1 MKIKNI
7 LCLILAVIILASVCG
22 CGKKGI
28 TILPAAYDSQTIY
41 DFTINGEIAKVE
53 DYSLSFNG
61 KLGFPTLYKEGS
73 QKVWD
78 SSLAESLSASAIF
91 VEVYDPEYET
101 FITVK
106 SVDAVKEGRVKA
118 EEITN
123 GVRVTYFFDEYEI
136 SVPVYYTINERGLK
150 IKVVPSE
157 IDEHKFSV
165 ISVSVSPYLCSAKNE
180 KSNDRYLVIPSGSG
194 ALMYTDNRG
203 DSRSYEEAVYGSDL
217 ASEEKWNYNNAE
229 QIYLPVFG
237 AVDSNEAMYG
247 IITSGASSSA
257 IGAHAGDK
265 SLGYSGVYPVFN
277 VRSYNTV
284 QVNIGGTTGL
294 KEFIRLADKR
304 NSETFEVQYSV
315 LSGEDAS
322 YSGIAAAYRDYLGLE
337 SGTSNKLINL
347 TLLGGVMADRSA
359 LGIPYSEFSPTT
371 TISQASDIITEIY
384 ETNNTAMNI
393 RLLGFGNTGLTAD
406 KLGSGFKINSKLGSK
421 SEIKALQKLCDDKSS
436 DLFMDYD
443 VLQFVN
449 TGNGYS
455 KRGDVAV
462 DTTDYRV
469 KKYTFDV
476 SLRNV
481 DTSQKAKYLLSRSK
495 ITSAIDNALA
505 SVKKYDIGGVS
516 LDTLGR
522 FAYSDFSDIQYY
534 GKGKMDAD
542 VTKALESVT
551 ASEIKIL
558 TKSANAYAAVASNY
572 IDSIPTVSS
581 NTKALDVDIPF
592 YGIVF
597 SGCKENSVTINLSS
611 EPHKKFLDAIKTGSG
626 LSFVLA
632 SEINSDVIA
641 SVHSAYIDADYESC
655 KEDIKNYFATAK
667 DFLNSVSGSS
677 VKRHVIIE
685 KGVTKTEFENGVTVY
700 VNETSSDVVCEEI
713 TVEAM
718 SFKVR

>member
-7 LCLILAVIILASVCG
+7 LCLILAVMILTSICG
-22 CGKKGI
+22 CGKEGI
-28 TILPAAYDSQTIY
+28 TILPAPYDNQTQY
-41 DFTINGEIAKVE
+41 DFALSGNIVKAGE
-53 DYSLSFNG
+53 YSLLFNG
-61 KLGFPTLYKEGS
+61 KLGFPTLHKEGHE
-73 QKVWD
+73 KVWD
-78 SSLAESLSASAIF
+78 SSIAGSFAASSIF
-91 VEVYDPEYET
+91 IEVYDPEYES
-101 FITVK
+101 FLTVK

-123 GVRVTYFFDEYEI
+123 GVRVTYFFDEYEV
-136 SVPVYYTINERGLK
+136 SVPVYYTVNENGLK
-150 IKVVPSE
+150 IKVIPSE
-157 IDEHKFSV
+157 IDEHKYSV

-203 DSRSYEEAVYGSDL
+203 ESRSYKEEVYGTDL
-217 ASEEKWNYNNAE
+217 SSEEKWNYNNAE

-237 AVDSNEAMYG
+237 AVDGNEAMYG

-257 IGAHAGDK
+257 IGAHAGD
-265 SLGYSGVYPVFN
+265 SALGYSGVYPIFN

-294 KEFIRLADKR
+294 KEFVRLADKR
-304 NSETFEVQYSV
+304 NAETFEVQYSV
-315 LSGEDAS
+315 LSGDEAS
-322 YSGIAAAYRDYLGLE
+322 YNGIASAYRKYLGLE
-337 SGTSNKLINL
+337 SGIANKLINL

-359 LGIPYSEFSPTT
+359 LGIPYSTFSPST

-384 ETNNTAMNI
+384 KTNNTAMNI
-393 RLLGFGNTGLTAD
+393 RLLGFGSTGLTTD
-406 KLGSGFKINSKLGSK
+406 ELGGSFEINSKLGSK
-421 SEIKALQKLCDDKSS
+421 SEIKDLQKLCEDKNS

-443 VLQFVN
+443 ILQFVN
-449 TGNGYS
+449 SGGGYS
-455 KRGDVAV
+455 KRDDVAV

-469 KKYTFDV
+469 KKYTFDI

-481 DTSQKAKYLLSRSK
+481 DTSQKAKYLLSRNK
-495 ITSAIDNALA
+495 ITTAIDDVID
-505 SVKKYDIGGVS
+505 SIEKYDIGGVS

-522 FAYSDFSDIQYY
+522 FAYSDFSDIQYF

-542 VTKALESVT
+542 ILKALNVVSD
-551 ASEIKIL
+551 SKIKIL
-558 TKSANAYAAVASNY
+558 TKSANAYAAMVSNY

-581 NTKALDVDIPF
+581 NTKALDIDIPF

-611 EPHKKFLDAIKTGSG
+611 EPRKKFLNAIKTGSG
-626 LSFVLA
+626 LSFVIT

-641 SVHSAYIDADYESC
+641 SVYSAYIAADYESC
-655 KEDIKNYFATAK
+655 KKDIKGYFAEAE
-667 DFLNSVSGSS
+667 DFLKSVSGTS
-677 VKRHVIIE
+677 VKKYIILE

-700 VNETSSDVVCEEI
+700 VNETADDVVCEEI
-713 TVEAM
+713 SVEAM